1 MTQFSKIRRLIAV
14 SVVVSPLLMFLAFVL
29 LARGNESIA
38 LGVFIAGMCSSLA
51 FPPFIEEPDTEKASG
66 LHTEPFWRLLLR
78 GSAVALIMFWVFR
91 LPEWDSLVKRIHK
104 SQVLWD
110 GSLITGFGLLTL
122 CAILKGLSRKH
133 LISDRAID
141 HYYRMTRVPG
151 RPVSAPK

>member
-1 MTQFSKIRRLIAV
+1 
-14 SVVVSPLLMFLAFVL
+14 VVVSPLLLFVAFVL
-29 LARGNESIA
+29 LARGSEGMA

-78 GSAVALIMFWVFR
+78 GTAVALIMFWLFR
-91 LPEWDSLVKRIHK
+91 LPEWDSLLKRMHK

-110 GSLITGFGLLTL
+110 ESLITGFGLLAL
-122 CAILKGLSRKH
+122 CAILKGLSRKSR
-133 LISDRAID
+133 ISDRAID
-141 HYYRMTRVPG
+141 HYYRMTKISG

>member
-133 LISDRAID
+133 LISDRAIE

-151 RPVSAPK
+151 RPVTAPK